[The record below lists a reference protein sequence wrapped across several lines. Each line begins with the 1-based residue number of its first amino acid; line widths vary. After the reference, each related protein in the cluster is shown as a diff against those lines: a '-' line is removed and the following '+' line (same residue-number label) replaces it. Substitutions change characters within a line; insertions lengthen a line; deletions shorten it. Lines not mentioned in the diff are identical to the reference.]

1 MILSTYERLVPLRIS
16 YLVFWPVVSFFV
28 LIIGEAIRRYYG
40 ADKYW
45 LIEVLYSMGIA
56 FLPLLHIQ
64 FSHHF
69 QKMMDEISPV
79 FWSKPDEY
87 EKWKH
92 DRTTRIFTFR
102 SLAPIAVTAIITVPG
117 MLTIFL
123 VGGPSRYLGLNIF
136 ALCFFPVVLIVCGH
150 GLYICLDLMVTL
162 RELVL
167 RPISAPF
174 FMMEYKTISKLQNY
188 FAFVAAAVT
197 FCYIWL
203 VIAIWKSPYGLS
215 SSSLQVWL
223 TVLAFY
229 PVGLFV
235 VSLQQIHVL
244 MRNIKLLHLATIN
257 NEVQGAL
264 KQFRSSKTKSLEE
277 AERLEKLM
285 EIQTKVENMKEWP
298 IGSQA
303 SLTFLGSFV
312 LTFVTAITQVI
323 ITYLRIKQ

>member
-1 MILSTYERLVPLRIS
+1 MILSTYERLVPRRIS

-28 LIIGEAIRRYYG
+28 LITGEAIRRYYR

-45 LIEVLYSMGIA
+45 LIEVLYSVGIA

-69 QKMMDEISPV
+69 QSMMNEISPV
-79 FWSKPDEY
+79 FWSDHDDFQ
-87 EKWKH
+87 KWQH
-92 DRTTRIFTFR
+92 DRTTRIFTFS
-102 SLAPIAVTAIITVPG
+102 SLASIAVTAIITVPG
-117 MLTIFL
+117 ILTIFL
-123 VGGPSRYLGLNIF
+123 VGWPSRYWGLNIF
-136 ALCFFPVVLIVCGH
+136 ALCFFPVVLIFCGH

-162 RELVL
+162 RELVS
-167 RPISAPF
+167 RPIPAPF

-223 TVLAFY
+223 TILALY

-244 MRNIKLLHLATIN
+244 MRNIKLSHLATIN
-257 NEVQGAL
+257 FEVQGAL
-264 KQFRSSKTKSLEE
+264 VQVLSSPTKSLEE

-298 IGSQA
+298 IGSQTTLGFMA
-303 SLTFLGSFV
+303 SFVITFL
-312 LTFVTAITQVI
+312 TAITQVI
-323 ITYLRIKQ
+323 IAYLKIKQ

>member
-1 MILSTYERLVPLRIS
+1 
-16 YLVFWPVVSFFV
+16 
-28 LIIGEAIRRYYG
+28 
-40 ADKYW
+40 
-45 LIEVLYSMGIA
+45 MGIA

-79 FWSKPDEY
+79 FWSNPDKYQE
-87 EKWKH
+87 WKL
-92 DRTTRIFTFR
+92 DRTTRIFTFS
-102 SLAPIAVTAIITVPG
+102 SLAPIAVTATITVPG
-117 MLTIFL
+117 MLTILL
-123 VGGPSRYLGLNIF
+123 VGWPSRYWALTIF
-136 ALCFFPVVLIVCGH
+136 ALCFFSVILMFCGH
-150 GLYICLDLMVTL
+150 GLYICLDLLATL
-162 RELVL
+162 RELVS
-167 RPISAPF
+167 RPITAPF

-203 VIAIWKSPYGLS
+203 LIAIWKSPYGLS
-215 SSSLQVWL
+215 RPSLQVWL
-223 TVLAFY
+223 TVLALY

-298 IGSQA
+298 LGSQT
-303 SLTFLGSFV
+303 SLTFLASFV

-323 ITYLRIKQ
+323 IAYLKIKQ